1 MLCMLLGASSCKPN
15 EDPML
20 QLIQGRWEIRE
31 AYRSEQPTT
40 SLSGLYFEF
49 AAEGKLRTNL
59 PLTETP
65 EPATYSLSDGIIS
78 QVQGDQEIEYKI
90 EALNDTALVLN
101 TTLQDFPFRF
111 VLAKSA
117 DQ

>member
-1 MLCMLLGASSCKPN
+1 MLLGISSCKPK

-20 QLIQGRWEIRE
+20 KLLQGRWEIRE

-40 SLSGLYFEF
+40 SLAGLYFEF
-49 AAEGKLRTNL
+49 GAEGKLRTNL
-59 PLTETP
+59 PVSETP
-65 EPATYSLSDGIIS
+65 EPATYSLSDGTIR
-78 QVQGDQEIEYKI
+78 QVQGEQEIDYQI

-101 TTLQDFPFRF
+101 TNLQNFPFRF